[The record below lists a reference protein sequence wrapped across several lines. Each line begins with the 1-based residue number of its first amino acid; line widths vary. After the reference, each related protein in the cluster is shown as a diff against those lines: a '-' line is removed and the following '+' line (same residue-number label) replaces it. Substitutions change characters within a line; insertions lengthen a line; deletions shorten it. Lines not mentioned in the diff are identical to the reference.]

1 MYHSTTITFISSY
14 ETMLFYFRREK
25 MGNYARV
32 VQVLQKQLMEV
43 VLEILGLN
51 PNYLQNEIE
60 KGSQV
65 LWQTVTQNVPNQ
77 MSR

>member
-1 MYHSTTITFISSY
+1 
-14 ETMLFYFRREK
+14 MLFYFRREK

-43 VLEILGLN
+43 VLEILVLN
-51 PNYLQNEIE
+51 PNYLQNKIE

-65 LWQTVTQNVPNQ
+65 FVANC
-77 MSR
+77 